1 MKNTLLSIKHETLY
15 KYTAPVSYTIQQL
28 RVIPRHEDHQRIVS
42 WQVKTIG
49 KTHAFEDAF
58 GNSCEMLTLTALHKE
73 VKIIATGTVEIAEL
87 DRGRIQDKSQ
97 LSPLTYTVP
106 TQLTEPSEIIRE
118 FAAKNLSIP
127 TNTTALLDL
136 ASAIR
141 GSVKYQSGATT
152 VTTSAQDALQL
163 GMGVCQDHAHLF
175 LACCHSMGLP
185 ARYVSGYFDSGDV
198 VHGASHAWVDVWV
211 EETDFSGWLSIDVTH
226 ACLQNAGY
234 CRLAV
239 GRDYESAAPVRGVR
253 RGGGDESM
261 TVNVTLRR
269 S

>member
-42 WQVKTIG
+42 WQVNTIG

-58 GNSCEMLTLTALHKE
+58 GNSCEMLTLIAPHKE
-73 VKIIATGTVEIAEL
+73 VKIIATGTVEIADL
-87 DRGRIQDKSQ
+87 DHGRIHDKSQ

-106 TQLTEPSEIIRE
+106 TNLTEPSEMIRE
-118 FAAKNLSIP
+118 FAAKNLS
-127 TNTTALLDL
+127 TQSNTTALLDL

-141 GSVKYQSGATT
+141 ASVKYQSGATT

-198 VHGASHAWVDVWV
+198 AHGASHAWVDVWV
-211 EETDFSGWLSIDVTH
+211 EESNFSGWVSIDVTH

>member
-15 KYTAPVSYTIQQL
+15 KYTAPVGYTIQQL

-49 KTHAFEDAF
+49 ETHAFEDAF
-58 GNSCEMLTLTALHKE
+58 GNSCEMLTLTTPHKE
-73 VKIIATGTVEIAEL
+73 IKIIATGTVEIAEL
-87 DRGRIQDKSQ
+87 DHGRIQDKSQ

-118 FAAKNLSIP
+118 FAAKNLSP
-127 TNTTALLDL
+127 KTNTAALLDL

-141 GSVKYQSGATT
+141 GSVKYQTGSTS

-175 LACCHSMGLP
+175 LACCHSIGLP

-198 VHGASHAWVDVWV
+198 AHGASHAWVDVWV
-211 EETDFSGWLSIDVTH
+211 EESDFSGWVSIDVTH
-226 ACLQNAGY
+226 ACLQNTGY

>member
-1 MKNTLLSIKHETLY
+1 
-15 KYTAPVSYTIQQL
+15 
-28 RVIPRHEDHQRIVS
+28 
-42 WQVKTIG
+42 VKTIG
-49 KTHAFEDAF
+49 KTHVFEDAF
-58 GNSCEMLTLTALHKE
+58 GNSCEMLTLTTPHKE
-73 VKIIATGTVEIAEL
+73 IKIIATGTVEIAEL
-87 DRGRIQDKSQ
+87 NHGRIQDKSQ

-118 FAAKNLSIP
+118 FAAKNLSP
-127 TNTTALLDL
+127 QTNTTALLDL

-141 GSVKYQSGATT
+141 GSVKYQTGSTS
-152 VTTSAQDALQL
+152 VTTSAQDALHL

-175 LACCHSMGLP
+175 LACCHSIGLP

-198 VHGASHAWVDVWV
+198 AHGASHAWVDVWV
-211 EETDFSGWLSIDVTH
+211 EESDFSGWVSIDVTH
-226 ACLQNAGY
+226 ACLQNTGY

-261 TVNVTLRR
+261 TVNVNLRR

>member
-28 RVIPRHEDHQRIVS
+28 RVIPRHDHHQRIVS
-42 WQVKTIG
+42 WQVKAVG

-58 GNSCEMLTLTALHKE
+58 GNNCEMLTLTSPHKE
-73 VKIIATGTVEIAEL
+73 IKIIATGTVEIEEL
-87 DRGRIQDKSQ
+87 DRGRIQEKSQ

-106 TQLTEPSEIIRE
+106 TQLTEPSAMIRE
-118 FAAKNLSIP
+118 FAAKNLSLQAS
-127 TNTTALLDL
+127 TTTLLDL

-152 VTTSAQDALQL
+152 VTTTAQDALQL

-175 LACCHSMGLP
+175 LACCHSIGLP
-185 ARYVSGYFDSGDV
+185 ARYVSGYFDSGNV
-198 VHGASHAWVDVWV
+198 AHGESHAWVDVWV
-211 EETDFSGWLSIDVTH
+211 EEIDFSGWVSIDVTH

>member
-1 MKNTLLSIKHETLY
+1 
-15 KYTAPVSYTIQQL
+15 
-28 RVIPRHEDHQRIVS
+28 
-42 WQVKTIG
+42 
-49 KTHAFEDAF
+49 
-58 GNSCEMLTLTALHKE
+58 MLTLTAPHKE
-73 VKIIATGTVEIAEL
+73 IKIIATGTVEIAEL
-87 DRGRIQDKSQ
+87 NHGRIQDKSQ

-118 FAAKNLSIP
+118 FAAKNLSP
-127 TNTTALLDL
+127 KTNTTALLDL

-141 GSVKYQSGATT
+141 GSVKYQTGSTS

-175 LACCHSMGLP
+175 LACCHSIGLP

-198 VHGASHAWVDVWV
+198 AHGASHAWVDVWV
-211 EETDFSGWLSIDVTH
+211 EESDFSGWVSIDVTH
-226 ACLQNAGY
+226 ACLQNTGY

>member
-1 MKNTLLSIKHETLY
+1 
-15 KYTAPVSYTIQQL
+15 
-28 RVIPRHEDHQRIVS
+28 
-42 WQVKTIG
+42 
-49 KTHAFEDAF
+49 
-58 GNSCEMLTLTALHKE
+58 MLTLTAPHKE
-73 VKIIATGTVEIAEL
+73 IKIIATGTVEIAEL
-87 DRGRIQDKSQ
+87 DHGRIQDKSQ

-118 FAAKNLSIP
+118 FAAKNLSP
-127 TNTTALLDL
+127 KTNTAALLDL

-141 GSVKYQSGATT
+141 GSVKYQTGSTS

-175 LACCHSMGLP
+175 LACCHSIGLP

-198 VHGASHAWVDVWV
+198 AHGASHAWVDVWV
-211 EETDFSGWLSIDVTH
+211 EESDFSGWVSIDVTH
-226 ACLQNAGY
+226 ACLQNTGY

>member
-1 MKNTLLSIKHETLY
+1 
-15 KYTAPVSYTIQQL
+15 
-28 RVIPRHEDHQRIVS
+28 
-42 WQVKTIG
+42 VKTIG

-58 GNSCEMLTLTALHKE
+58 GNSCEMLTLTAPHKE
-73 VKIIATGTVEIAEL
+73 IKIIATGTVEIAEL
-87 DRGRIQDKSQ
+87 DHGRIQDKSQ

-106 TQLTEPSEIIRE
+106 TQLTEPSEIIHE
-118 FAAKNLSIP
+118 FAAKNLSTQ

-141 GSVKYQSGATT
+141 GSVKYQTGSTS

-175 LACCHSMGLP
+175 LACCHSIGLP

-198 VHGASHAWVDVWV
+198 AHGASHAWVDVWV
-211 EETDFSGWLSIDVTH
+211 EESDFSGWVSIDVTH
-226 ACLQNAGY
+226 ACLQNTGY

>member
-1 MKNTLLSIKHETLY
+1 
-15 KYTAPVSYTIQQL
+15 
-28 RVIPRHEDHQRIVS
+28 
-42 WQVKTIG
+42 
-49 KTHAFEDAF
+49 
-58 GNSCEMLTLTALHKE
+58 MLTLTTPHKE
-73 VKIIATGTVEIAEL
+73 IKIIATGTVEIAEL
-87 DRGRIQDKSQ
+87 NHGRIQDKSQ

-118 FAAKNLSIP
+118 FAAKNLSP
-127 TNTTALLDL
+127 KTNTTALLDL

-141 GSVKYQSGATT
+141 GSVKYQTGSTS

-175 LACCHSMGLP
+175 LACCHSIGLP

-198 VHGASHAWVDVWV
+198 AHGASHAWVDVWV
-211 EETDFSGWLSIDVTH
+211 EESDFSGWVSIDVTH
-226 ACLQNAGY
+226 ACLQNTGY

>member
-42 WQVKTIG
+42 WQVKAIG

-58 GNSCEMLTLTALHKE
+58 GNSCEMLTLIAPHKE
-73 VKIIATGTVEIAEL
+73 IKIIATGTVEIAALE
-87 DRGRIQDKSQ
+87 RGRIHEKSQ

-106 TQLTEPSEIIRE
+106 THLTEPSDMIRE
-118 FAAKNLSIP
+118 FAAKNLS
-127 TNTTALLDL
+127 THANTTALLDL

-152 VTTSAQDALQL
+152 VTTSAQDALHL

-175 LACCHSMGLP
+175 LACCHSIGLP

-198 VHGASHAWVDVWV
+198 AHGASHAWADVWV
-211 EETDFSGWLSIDVTH
+211 EDVDFSGWVSIDVTH

-253 RGGGDESM
+253 RGGGDESL

>member
-1 MKNTLLSIKHETLY
+1 
-15 KYTAPVSYTIQQL
+15 
-28 RVIPRHEDHQRIVS
+28 
-42 WQVKTIG
+42 
-49 KTHAFEDAF
+49 
-58 GNSCEMLTLTALHKE
+58 MLTLTAPHKE
-73 VKIIATGTVEIAEL
+73 IKIIATGTVEIAEL
-87 DRGRIQDKSQ
+87 DHGRIQDKSQ

-118 FAAKNLSIP
+118 FAAKNLSP
-127 TNTTALLDL
+127 QTNTTALLDL

-141 GSVKYQSGATT
+141 GSVKYQTGSTS
-152 VTTSAQDALQL
+152 VTTSAQDALHL

-175 LACCHSMGLP
+175 LACCHSIGLP

-198 VHGASHAWVDVWV
+198 AHGASHAWVDVWV
-211 EETDFSGWLSIDVTH
+211 EESDFSGWVSIDVTH
-226 ACLQNAGY
+226 ACLQNTGY